1 MRYWVILILF
11 CLAGFRAAAL
21 HGKGGM
27 ITYRYLGV
35 GATPGTS
42 RYEVKATHYI
52 DCNGVQFI
60 EANVYLGIFDATN
73 NSLLRSLTIPKTS
86 QTNIQ
91 KVDFGCIT
99 PAPRVC
105 FVEATYV
112 QEIEVEDRP
121 GGYIIAEQ
129 ECCRINGIVNLQNSG
144 SYGST
149 NFNTIPGII
158 NGVDYHVNA
167 SPQFAPRD
175 TAVICFN
182 APFILD
188 FSATDADGDS
198 LVYTFCSAKS
208 GGTSGN
214 RQPNPPVA
222 PPYSDVVYS
231 NGYSGGAPLGLNVTI
246 DPRTGI
252 ISGTAPPTTGKYIV
266 SVCAM
271 EYRKGV
277 LIATT
282 KKEVQVEV
290 ANCNLSAARLK
301 NEYLNCDN
309 FEFLFENE
317 LVTSNIVSWNWDFG
331 VPGTA
336 ADTSSHPQPYFT
348 YPDTGRYV
356 VKLKVA
362 TANGC
367 TDSTTAPVAVYP
379 GFRAGFTV
387 GGSCFQVP
395 FQFTDISTTPY
406 GQVNSWRWSI
416 SPDSSY
422 ATRSFSHQFAQQGTY
437 TATLIVGTT
446 LGCLDTVTRQ
456 VVASN
461 RPELSLAFRDTLI
474 CAIDTLQLRAIG
486 QGNFSWTPNNRILG
500 ANTATPRVFPTDTA
514 SYVVTLNQSGC
525 IASDTVRV
533 NVLPF
538 ITVSLPADTT
548 ICQGDS
554 IRLRPNS
561 QALQYQ
567 WLPASGLDSAQIKF
581 PLAAPNATTTY
592 RVLANL
598 GRCQAQASTT
608 VRVAPYPVANAGADT
623 LICYNTPVQL
633 RGSFTGSAFSWSPA
647 NALQNPTSLNPI
659 ASPVATTAYVLTA
672 TSNQGCPKPVSDTV
686 VVQVA
691 PRIFADAGRDTVAV
705 TGQPLQLQATG
716 GQSYTWYPPI
726 GLNNP
731 GVDNPVAT
739 FDGSTEA
746 ITYYVT
752 VAQDGCTAVDSVRVV
767 VFKTGA
773 DILVPNA
780 FTPNGDGRNDII
792 RPILVG
798 MKSLN
803 RFQVFNRWGQL
814 VYETKIGG
822 QGWDGRINGVLQ
834 ATGTYAFV
842 ASGTSF
848 DNRPIWRKG
857 TITLVR

>member
-1 MRYWVILILF
+1 MT
-11 CLAGFRAAAL
+11 GFRAAAL

-60 EANVYLGIFDATN
+60 EANVYLGIFDGATN
-73 NSLLRSLTIPKTS
+73 ALLRTVTIPKST

-112 QEIEVEDRP
+112 QAIEVEDRP

-129 ECCRINGIVNLQNSG
+129 ECCRINGIINLQNSG

-149 NFNTIPGII
+149 NSNTIPGII
-158 NGVDYHVNA
+158 NGIDYHINA

-182 APFILD
+182 APFMLD
-188 FSATDADGDS
+188 FSAADPDGDS

-222 PPYSDVVYS
+222 PPYNDVVYS
-231 NGYSGGAPLGLNVTI
+231 SEYSGGAPLGPDVTI
-246 DPRTGI
+246 DPQTGI
-252 ISGTAPPTTGKYIV
+252 ISGIAPPTTGKYIV

-271 EYRKGV
+271 EYRNGV

-290 ANCNLSAARLK
+290 ANCNLSAAQLK
-301 NEYLNCDN
+301 KEYINCDS
-309 FEFLFENE
+309 FEFMFENE
-317 LVTSNIVSWNWDFG
+317 LLTSNIVSWTWDFG
-331 VPGTA
+331 VAGTD
-336 ADTSSHPQPYFT
+336 ADTSSNPQPYFT

-367 TDSTTAPVAVYP
+367 TDSTSAPVAVYP

-387 GGSCFQVP
+387 GGSCFQIP
-395 FQFTDISTTPY
+395 FSFTDTSTTPY
-406 GQVNSWRWSI
+406 GRVNSWRWRI

-422 ATRSFSHQFAQQGTY
+422 TVPSFNHKFAQQGTY
-437 TATLIVGTT
+437 TASLIVGTT

-474 CAIDTLQLRAIG
+474 CAIDTLQLRALG
-486 QGNFSWTPNNRILG
+486 QGSFSWRPNERMMD
-500 ANTATPRVFPTDTA
+500 ANTATPRVFPTDTT
-514 SYVVTLNQSGC
+514 SYIVTLNQSGC
-525 IASDTVRV
+525 VASDTVRV
-533 NVLPF
+533 NVLPA
-538 ITVSLPADTT
+538 ISVSLPADTT

-561 QALQYQ
+561 LALGYQ
-567 WLPASGLDSAQIKF
+567 WTPAAGLDSSRIKF
-581 PLAAPNATTTY
+581 PVAAPNTTTTY
-592 RVLANL
+592 RLLANL
-598 GRCQAQASTT
+598 GNCQAQATTT
-608 VRVAPYPVANAGADT
+608 VRVVPYPIAQVSADT
-623 LICYNTPVQL
+623 LICYGTTAQL
-633 RGSFTGSAFSWSPA
+633 RGNIVGAAFTWSPA
-647 NALQNPTSLNPI
+647 TSLQNANTLNPI
-659 ASPVATTAYVLTA
+659 ASPAATTAYVLTA
-672 TSNQGCPKPVSDTV
+672 TDNRGCPKPVSDTV
-686 VVQVA
+686 IVQVA
-691 PRIFADAGRDTVAV
+691 PRIFAQAGNDTVVVAR
-705 TGQPLQLQATG
+705 QPLQLQASG
-716 GQSYTWYPPI
+716 GERYSWYPPI
-726 GLNNP
+726 GLNDP
-731 GVDNPVAT
+731 LIANPVAT
-739 FDGSTEA
+739 LDGTTDVL
-746 ITYYVT
+746 TYYVS
-752 VAQDGCTAVDSVRVV
+752 VSQGICTAVDSVRVLV
-767 VFKTGA
+767 YKTGA
-773 DILVPNA
+773 DILVPTA
-780 FTPNGDGRNDII
+780 FTPNGDGRNDIM
-792 RPILVG
+792 RPILLG
-798 MKSLN
+798 MKSLD

-814 VYETKIGG
+814 VYETRTGG

-834 ATGTYAFV
+834 ATGSYVFI

-848 DNRPIWRKG
+848 DNRIIQRKG
-857 TITLVR
+857 SFVLVR